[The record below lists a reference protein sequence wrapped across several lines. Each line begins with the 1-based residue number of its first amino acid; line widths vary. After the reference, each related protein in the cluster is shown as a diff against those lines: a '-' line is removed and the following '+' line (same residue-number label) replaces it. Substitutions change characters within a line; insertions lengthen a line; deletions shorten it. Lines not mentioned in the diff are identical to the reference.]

1 MSYNVGDKVRVKSLD
16 WYNENKDE
24 YGTIIFST
32 ESGDYSFIK
41 EDTRFCGR
49 VVTITYARNGHYF
62 IAEDDRE
69 YFWIDEMLEGLV
81 EEETKN
87 NNDSKE
93 KETLL
98 GWVKES
104 DNLRLVPH
112 KDYEIKQDGDNFY
125 LVKKK
130 KEYPKTYEECCKVL
144 NTYCGSVCGYN
155 WKLLLSF
162 QQLLICRD
170 AYWKLY
176 GEEMGLEKPWEPDWY
191 DDDTIKYC
199 IIVDCGIISKQ
210 NFRNYQ
216 FILAFPTAEMRDAFY
231 ENFKKETEICK
242 EFL

>member
-130 KEYPKTYEECCKVL
+130 KVL
-144 NTYCGSVCGYN
+144 F
-155 WKLLLSF
+155 K
-162 QQLLICRD
+162 
-170 AYWKLY
+170 A
-176 GEEMGLEKPWEPDWY
+176 LEK
-191 DDDTIKYC
+191 
-199 IIVDCGIISKQ
+199 
-210 NFRNYQ
+210 
-216 FILAFPTAEMRDAFY
+216 
-231 ENFKKETEICK
+231 
-242 EFL
+242 